1 MKHKV
6 LPQQQPDI
14 EIVFT
19 YEEAEELEKY
29 LNRAFSNTPDSFSQ
43 IESTLREALKDHI
56 ND

>member
-1 MKHKV
+1 MKHREI
-6 LPQQQPDI
+6 PHRPCEI

-29 LNRAFSNTPDSFSQ
+29 LNRAFYDTPDSPSE

>member
-1 MKHKV
+1 MKHREI
-6 LPQQQPDI
+6 PHRPCDI

-29 LNRAFSNTPDSFSQ
+29 LNRAFSNTPDSPSE